1 MIRWPKVNSAGNR
14 NLLRAVVALEKT
26 FHQFLCV
33 YLADFSQWTRRA
45 ISIALPDE
53 LLHAILAGVGKA
65 TAVTR
70 TAVLSKRWRRSAPQ
84 ARGHQSEYCFAGFVD
99 WVLACRGDTDIYRI
113 SRDQHAPW
121 VNEWL
126 LYATRRVVKAFCLEL
141 AYKPSRLSRLRQILE
156 GLPPYD
162 VDETAVVLP
171 SHGRMA
177 SIEMGPSCYR
187 LELPVAA
194 TAMYEALTELKL
206 SHVSLDEDA
215 PGSSG
220 RTLDDFVSP
229 CVEHNIAALQVVHI
243 TTTSSLEGFSSGA
256 KCICDQLD
264 TWRFHQKFFLGS
276 LEEVAIHGFAGAGED
291 LPLNLHALGPW
302 FALAPAWAGG
312 SATNEL
318 F

>member
-14 NLLRAVVALEKT
+14 NLLRAVVARGIEDVPPIS
-26 FHQFLCV
+26 LCV
-33 YLADFSQWTRRA
+33 PRGLFAMDSAGDIDR
-45 ISIALPDE
+45 ISALPDE
-53 LLHAILAGVGKA
+53 LLHAILAGVGEA

-70 TAVLSKRWRRSAPQ
+70 TALVDTKVKL
-84 ARGHQSEYCFAGFVD
+84 RGATPEYCFAGFVD
-99 WVLACRGDTDIYRI
+99 WVLACQSLGI
-113 SRDQHAPW
+113 SMRRYSHHDCCASPEW

-126 LYATRRVVKAFCLEL
+126 LYATPRVVKAFCLEL

-162 VDETAVVLP
+162 ANEPAVVLP

-187 LELPVAA
+187 LELPR
-194 TAMYEALTELKL
+194 LITELKL

-220 RTLDDFVSP
+220 RTLDDLVSP

-276 LEEVAIHGFAGAGED
+276 LEVVQARMWTF
-291 LPLNLHALGPW
+291 
-302 FALAPAWAGG
+302 
-312 SATNEL
+312 
-318 F
+318 

>member
-1 MIRWPKVNSAGNR
+1 MAAQRASGSWTPKRSCAAPRRSIASRVSWTGCSH
-14 NLLRAVVALEKT
+14 VVATPTYIESLEI
-26 FHQFLCV
+26 
-33 YLADFSQWTRRA
+33 SMRRY
-45 ISIALPDE
+45 SHHDCCSPE
-53 LLHAILAGVGKA
+53 
-65 TAVTR
+65 
-70 TAVLSKRWRRSAPQ
+70 
-84 ARGHQSEYCFAGFVD
+84 
-99 WVLACRGDTDIYRI
+99 
-113 SRDQHAPW
+113 W

-229 CVEHNIAALQVVHI
+229 CVEHNIAALQVSSPSIFERPHHHHI
-243 TTTSSLEGFSSGA
+243 
-256 KCICDQLD
+256 
-264 TWRFHQKFFLGS
+264 
-276 LEEVAIHGFAGAGED
+276 V
-291 LPLNLHALGPW
+291 
-302 FALAPAWAGG
+302 AGG
-312 SATNEL
+312 VL
-318 F
+318 FRGQVHL